1 MKVIP
6 VTPRGY
12 CQGVVRAIRI
22 ARETAEQY
30 RGQQV
35 CMLGMIVHNRFV
47 VEECKKLGIRC
58 LEDKSETRL
67 ELLDD
72 VDSGI
77 VIFTAH
83 GVSDAVRKKAAEKGL
98 TAIDAT
104 CPDVLKTHELIRKH
118 AENGDVI
125 YIGKKG
131 HPEAEGALGLSSR
144 VHLVTGPQDVHSL
157 EGLENILITN
167 QTTLSILDTEKT
179 LKACL
184 ERFPDAVSAPEI
196 CNATEIRQKAVMN
209 LKDTDVLIVVGD
221 PNSNNTNQLKQIGL
235 KAGIP
240 NVYMI
245 ETCLDL
251 KEEMIKDAGTVAVTA
266 GSSTPTILTSQ
277 VISFLRHYAETGD
290 FTLPDLPDHV
300 F

>member
-30 RGQQV
+30 HDQPIY
-35 CMLGMIVHNRFV
+35 MLGMIVHNRFV
-47 VEECKKLGIRC
+47 VEECRKLGIRC
-58 LEDKSETRL
+58 LEDKTKTRL
-67 ELLDD
+67 ELLDEI
-72 VDSGI
+72 DSGI

-83 GVSDAVRKKAAEKGL
+83 GVSDAVRRRAEEKGL

-118 AENGDVI
+118 AECGDVI

-131 HPEAEGALGLSSR
+131 HPEAEGALGLSDR
-144 VHLVTGPQDVHSL
+144 VHLVSGPDDIDRL
-157 EGLENILITN
+157 GELENILITN
-167 QTTLSILDTEKT
+167 QTTLSILDTQKT
-179 LKACL
+179 LDACL
-184 ERFPDAVSAPEI
+184 QRFPGAVSAPEI
-196 CNATEIRQKAVMN
+196 CNATEIRQRAVMN
-209 LKDTDVLIVVGD
+209 LRDTDVLIVVGD
-221 PNSNNTNQLKQIGL
+221 PNSNNTNQLKQIGIN
-235 KAGIP
+235 AGISR
-240 NVYMI
+240 VYMI
-245 ETCLDL
+245 ETCRNLR
-251 KEEMIKDAGTVAVTA
+251 EEMIKDAGTIAVTA

-277 VISFLRHYAETGD
+277 VISFLNHYAETGD
-290 FTLPDLPDHV
+290 FTLPDLPEHV